1 MNNDIFREKL
11 SKGTFTERELS
22 LLSWCD
28 IDADVEMI
36 TQDEGEH
43 HRWTQDVSTIF
54 KFEDKYYCLDWDRGL
69 TECQENSFYNQPYEV
84 EKEVK
89 TIEVTNWKKVNNV
102 Q

>member
-11 SKGTFTERELS
+11 SKGTFTEKELS
-22 LLSWCD
+22 QLSWCEVE
-28 IDADVEMI
+28 ADVEMI
-36 TQDEGEH
+36 TKDEGEQ

-84 EKEVK
+84 EKETK
-89 TIEVTNWKKVNNV
+89 MIEITNWKKVNNV
-102 Q
+102 